1 MSKTIILT
9 ILVPF
14 LDMIDMDSKPMVGGV
29 YAGPTV
35 TVTYSKETDD
45 VDFSEANQ
53 TVTSENHS
61 NAHIDKTQSEP
72 SADPSNET
80 SMSNGGGQVELVL
93 SVDAATNHVD
103 IKRTVTTETLEDTTD
118 GGKEDDI
125 ESNEIKHT
133 KAPLASEEDL
143 TAPDVSVTNNKQ
155 SLLN

>member
-1 MSKTIILT
+1 MSKTT
-9 ILVPF
+9 QFNPFDF

-45 VDFSEANQ
+45 VDFSEENQ

-61 NAHIDKTQSEP
+61 NANIDKTQSEP

-80 SMSNGGGQVELVL
+80 STNNGGGQVELVL

-118 GGKEDDI
+118 GGKEDNV

-133 KAPLASEEDL
+133 QAPLASEEDL
-143 TAPDVSVTNNKQ
+143 TAPDVSVTSNKQ
-155 SLLN
+155 PFLS